1 MSLLGLLCLL
11 LAIVATLLFVLYLM
25 QRRELAGV
33 SEMTRQIG
41 RVLGT
46 QGPPTGRIYLQTDEP
61 ELQELSQG
69 VNQLIA
75 RASQPGDRAPT
86 NPRLFTELADRTHE
100 IVIIHRKVIL
110 FANQQFASLVGIER
124 EKLLG
129 RGMEDLVTPEFA
141 DLVADVLRKRLA
153 DEASADR
160 FEVEI
165 IGFQAQ
171 VSRLELNIRRI
182 DYEGA
187 PALLVTGV
195 EIVQT
200 SQVRALAEPTYA
212 QELAESGV
220 FRAPGFAAAGFATDS
235 AASAG
240 GSAPAMALES
250 IAEAIVTTDA
260 TGQIEYLNPA
270 AERLIGTTL
279 EAARGK
285 AIGTVVGLV
294 DDADRRALSDPVYQ
308 ALASG
313 VPVNLSRR
321 ALMITRGEG
330 DERAIELSASPM
342 RTAEGEIVGA
352 AVLMHD
358 VTELRGFA
366 RQLSYQATHDA
377 LTGLVNRREFER
389 RLDEAITTARRGEST
404 HILCYLDLD
413 NFKLVND
420 TSGHLAGDSLLRD
433 VARQL
438 REALRDSDTVARLGG
453 DEFGMLLV
461 GCPLDKARQIA
472 DDLCR
477 RIAEFRFVWKDRV
490 FQIGASIGIVEL
502 ARESSSV
509 EDSLAAADS
518 ACYMAKRQGT
528 GNVVV
533 YSARDEAL
541 ARSTGEIQWLQK
553 LQSALKDQRFEL
565 YVQTIVPAVVVAPGN
580 DKHRDG
586 GPAMELLVRMKDETG
601 REIQPMEFIRAAERY
616 RLMGLIDRWV
626 VQKALDAIVDG
637 TLQVPEGR
645 CVAVNVS
652 GQTLGDTQFLEF
664 VVDCLDRSGVAPAQ
678 LCFEMT
684 ENAVVANLDHARR
697 FVGVLHGMGCRFA
710 LDDFGSGVGSFSN
723 LRSLPMDYL
732 KIDGSFTRNLGRD
745 TVNQAMVTAMIKL
758 ARTLNFKV
766 IAEQVEDAAA
776 LEMVRLMGVD
786 FVQGFVISRPQKLRL
801 APCGGAAPRGEPT
814 VCRQC
819 AGPADGQHRQHEAP
833 QQVLSERRLEALG
846 EQHVRVRDHRHDV
859 DRCEAERRETRGQP
873 HEQQQWQR
881 ELGRGRR
888 DRGPVWRQQWHAVLL
903 GEQSQRRFPRGG
915 LQPAGFQELPADMDA
930 GGEQQPGLQ
939 GIERAQHGALRSERI
954 GKLHRELLRSGGA
967 REARRRERNGTYLAI
982 GASVPPA
989 IFSQV
994 PLGRCTHSLA
1004 SPSLRAWPAQEWPL
1018 AAQSFLPALAT
1029 P

>member
-11 LAIVATLLFVLYLM
+11 LAIVATLLFVLYMM
-25 QRRELAGV
+25 QRRELLGI
-33 SEMTRQIG
+33 SELTRQIG

-75 RASQPGDRAPT
+75 RAAQLGERPPVASSPK
-86 NPRLFTELADRTHE
+86 LFTELADRTHE
-100 IVIIHRKVIL
+100 IVIVHRKVIL

-124 EKLLG
+124 DKLLG
-129 RGMEDLVTPEFA
+129 RGLEDLVAPEFT
-141 DLVADVLRKRLA
+141 DLVVDVLRKRLA
-153 DEASADR
+153 DEPSADR

-165 IGFQAQ
+165 IGLQAQ
-171 VSRLELNIRRI
+171 VSRLELNVQRI

-195 EIVQT
+195 EIVLT
-200 SQVRALAEPTYA
+200 SQVKALAEPTYA

-220 FRAPGFAAAGFATDS
+220 YRLPNFADPAAAN
-235 AASAG
+235 

-250 IAEAIVTTDA
+250 LAEAIVTPDP

-270 AERLIGTTL
+270 AERLIGTSND
-279 EAARGK
+279 AARGK
-285 AIGTVVGLV
+285 ALAAIVGLV
-294 DDADRRALSDPVYQ
+294 DETDRRALSDPVYQ

-342 RTAEGEIVGA
+342 RTPSGEIAGA

-389 RLDEAITTARRGEST
+389 RLDEAISTARRGDST

-413 NFKLVND
+413 NFKTVND
-420 TSGHLAGDSLLRD
+420 TSGHLAGDALLRD

-438 REALRDSDTVARLGG
+438 RETLRDSDTVARLGG

-477 RIAEFRFVWKDRV
+477 KIAEFRFVWKDRV

-528 GNVVV
+528 GRVVV

-553 LQSALKDQRFEL
+553 LQAALKDQRFEL
-565 YVQTIVPAVVVAPGN
+565 YTQPIVPAVAGATGG
-580 DKHRDG
+580 D
-586 GPAMELLVRMKDETG
+586 GPAIEVLVRMKDEAG
-601 REIQPMEFIRAAERY
+601 GEVQPLEFIRAAERY

-626 VQKALDAIVDG
+626 VQQTLDAIVDG
-637 TLQVPEGR
+637 TLQVPAGR
-645 CVAVNVS
+645 CVAINVS

-664 VVDCLDRSGVAPAQ
+664 VVDGLDRSGVAPAQ

-723 LRSLPMDYL
+723 LRTLPLDYL

-745 TVNQAMVTAMIKL
+745 SVNQAMVTAMIKL

-766 IAEQVEDAAA
+766 IAEQVEDNAA
-776 LEMVRLMGVD
+776 LDMVRQLGVD
-786 FVQGFVISRPQKLRL
+786 FVQGYVISRPQRMRL
-801 APCGGAAPRGEPT
+801 AA
-814 VCRQC
+814 
-819 AGPADGQHRQHEAP
+819 
-833 QQVLSERRLEALG
+833 
-846 EQHVRVRDHRHDV
+846 
-859 DRCEAERRETRGQP
+859 
-873 HEQQQWQR
+873 
-881 ELGRGRR
+881 
-888 DRGPVWRQQWHAVLL
+888 
-903 GEQSQRRFPRGG
+903 
-915 LQPAGFQELPADMDA
+915 
-930 GGEQQPGLQ
+930 
-939 GIERAQHGALRSERI
+939 
-954 GKLHRELLRSGGA
+954 
-967 REARRRERNGTYLAI
+967 
-982 GASVPPA
+982 
-989 IFSQV
+989 
-994 PLGRCTHSLA
+994 
-1004 SPSLRAWPAQEWPL
+1004 
-1018 AAQSFLPALAT
+1018 
-1029 P
+1029 